1 MSTMNGEFRTTVF
14 YAHVHEP
21 SKYGHFEVNVAVT
34 PEMEKELTSL
44 RLDGKIKSG
53 KDVVNNGGKYL
64 ALRTTQV
71 DRSNN
76 TSSMVVVDADGRP
89 MQDLIGN
96 GSECIVYWRA
106 YDDKQYGRVIKFGK
120 MLDWDQEGKTKKF
133 AAMKVVKLVEY
144 KNDKND
150 FFTPVAGAE
159 SDNTMAKKTPAPKE
173 VSFELED

>member
-21 SKYGHFEVNVAVT
+21 SKYGHFEINLAVT

-44 RLDGKIKSG
+44 RLDGKIKAG
-53 KDVVNNGGKYL
+53 KEAINNGGKYL

-76 TSSMVVVDADGRP
+76 TSSMVIVGADGRP
-89 MQDLIGN
+89 MKDLVGN

-120 MLDWDQEGKTKKF
+120 MLDWDQDAKTKTF
-133 AAMKVVKLVEY
+133 AGLKVINLVEY

-150 FFTPVAGAE
+150 FYTPVEGT
-159 SDNTMAKKTPAPKE
+159 SSTPSPARQPKE

>member
-1 MSTMNGEFRTTVF
+1 MSTINGEFRSTVF

-21 SKYGHFEVNVAVT
+21 SKYGHFEINIAVT
-34 PEMEKELTSL
+34 PEIEKELTKL

-64 ALRTTQV
+64 ALRTTEV

-76 TSSMVVVDADGRP
+76 TSSMVIVDADGRP
-89 MQDLIGN
+89 MKDLVGN

-106 YDDKQYGRVIKFGK
+106 YDDAKYGRVIKFGK
-120 MLDWDQEGKTKKF
+120 MLEWDQEAKTKTF
-133 AAMKVVKLVEY
+133 AGLKVVKLVEY

-150 FFTPVAGAE
+150 FYTPVTGEA
-159 SDNTMAKKTPAPKE
+159 SKSSPAKAPKE
-173 VSFELED
+173 VHFELED